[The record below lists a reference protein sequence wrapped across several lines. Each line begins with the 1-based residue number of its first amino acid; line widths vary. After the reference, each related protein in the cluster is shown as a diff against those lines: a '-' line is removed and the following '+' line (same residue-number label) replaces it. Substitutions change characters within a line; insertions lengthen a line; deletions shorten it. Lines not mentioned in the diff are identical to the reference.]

1 MKGYYKEGEKM
12 ERLYQ
17 GEWWALQND
26 LEETLNSLMQIPY
39 YSDPICLTP
48 TAEVYT
54 LTNWPGSLQ
63 WPPS

>member
-1 MKGYYKEGEKM
+1 M
-12 ERLYQ
+12 ERLCQ

-39 YSDPICLTP
+39 YSDPICLAP